1 MLIDRL
7 NAFVW
12 TCAIEIPIYAWCM
25 RGYFAA
31 SRTAVA
37 VALGLQLAT
46 QPLLWEFTARTAGDR
61 ADLLLA
67 ELIAVVVEA
76 AILYGTIRWQ
86 GRGQPRVRTVLWV
99 AAVANST
106 SLVFGSLLNLWVYR

>member
-12 TCAIEIPIYAWCM
+12 TCAIEFPIYAWWM
-25 RGYFAA
+25 RGYFA
-31 SRTAVA
+31 SGRTLVVVA
-37 VALGLQLAT
+37 FCLQLAT

-67 ELIAVVVEA
+67 EFIAVVVEA
-76 AILYGTIRWQ
+76 IMLYVAIRRQ
-86 GRGQPRVRTVLWV
+86 GRSQPRVSTVLWV
-99 AAVANST
+99 AAAANAT
-106 SLVFGSLLNLWVYR
+106 SLAFGALLNLWIYR

>member
-1 MLIDRL
+1 MFIDRL

-12 TCAIEIPIYAWCM
+12 TCAIEIPIYAWWM
-25 RGYFAA
+25 RGYVA
-31 SRTAVA
+31 SGWTLVVIAFC
-37 VALGLQLAT
+37 LQLAT

-67 ELIAVVVEA
+67 EFIVVVVEA
-76 AILYGTIRWQ
+76 TMLYAAIRWQ
-86 GRGQPRVRTVLWV
+86 GRSQPRVGTVLWV

-106 SLVFGSLLNLWVYR
+106 SLACGSLLNMWVYA